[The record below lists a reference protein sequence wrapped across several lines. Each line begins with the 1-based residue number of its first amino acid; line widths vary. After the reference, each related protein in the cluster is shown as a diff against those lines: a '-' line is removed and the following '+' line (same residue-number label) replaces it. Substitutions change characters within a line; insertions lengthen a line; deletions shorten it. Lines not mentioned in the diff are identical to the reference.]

1 MRLIVLLLLISQI
14 GFSQNQQMLMGTKV
28 AAAAPFSPTDIS
40 NLELW
45 LDGSDVDG
53 DGVQEGTSESTLTG
67 NQVDDWIDKSGN
79 SRNFSRGGSPQL
91 QNISGNLYS
100 VACNGDDNFSSDDA
114 ASEWTFFHSD
124 DVTVILRMEIDN
136 LNVGTSYYVIS
147 TGASSTSTT
156 GMSLAWSDTGSGSNN
171 WDKDWVTIN
180 SNSTSNQPIYDTRN
194 TGDYWTSSNI
204 FYDII
209 QKTDVDNATS
219 SNRVS
224 LTIDGTLTSQQVDSG
239 EGVAVSTSA
248 PTYSMR
254 LFSLGSSAAY
264 TVGSIA
270 EILIYSRQLTS
281 SEISELETYLSDK
294 Y

>member
-1 MRLIVLLLLISQI
+1 MRLIVLLLLISELA
-14 GFSQNQQMLMGTKV
+14 FSQNQQMLMRTKV
-28 AAAAPFSPTDIS
+28 AAAPSFSPTDIS
-40 NLELW
+40 GLQLW

-100 VACNGDDNFSSDDA
+100 VACDGNDNFASDDA

-136 LNVGTSYYVIS
+136 VNSGISYYVIS

-156 GMSLAWSDTGSGSNN
+156 GMSLAWSDAGTGAN

-180 SNSTSNQPIYDTRN
+180 SNSTSSQPIYDTRN
-194 TGDYWTSSNI
+194 TGDYWTSSNT
-204 FYDII
+204 FYNII

-224 LTIDGTLTSQQVDSG
+224 LTIDGTLTSQQVDGG

-254 LFSLGSSAAY
+254 LFSLGSSAGY
-264 TVGSIA
+264 MVGSIA
-270 EILIYSRQLTS
+270 EIMIYSRQLTT
-281 SEISELETYLSDK
+281 SEISEIETYLSDK